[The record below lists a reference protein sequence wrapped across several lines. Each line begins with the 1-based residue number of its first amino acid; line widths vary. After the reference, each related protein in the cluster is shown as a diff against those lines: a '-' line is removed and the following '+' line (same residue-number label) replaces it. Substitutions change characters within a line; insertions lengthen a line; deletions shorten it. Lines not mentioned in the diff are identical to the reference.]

1 MAEITIEMIKD
12 LRDRTGIGMGACKKA
27 LLDANG
33 DMEQAITDL
42 RKAGMA
48 SAVKKE
54 GRETNEGVIIGL
66 ENNQRVILVEVNA
79 ETDFVVKN
87 DVFQGFSRNIA
98 EEVLTTNPASLEA
111 FLAQKYS
118 KDPAMTIEEYR
129 ASVVQKIGENV
140 KIRRLVVLP
149 KSPSISIGLYTH
161 LGGKLVVTVELSG
174 TGEEGLAKEIAMHI
188 AAASPEFLS
197 PQAVPADVIAHE
209 KEIIKEQI
217 KGKPANMIDA
227 IVEGKLQA
235 FYKESCLTEQPYI
248 KDDKKSVAGVVADKA
263 KATGKNLG
271 IVNFLRWTIAQ

>member
-1 MAEITIEMIKD
+1 MAEITIDMIKE

-27 LLDANG
+27 LMEANG
-33 DMEQAITDL
+33 DMDQAITDL

-54 GRETNEGVIIGL
+54 GRETNEGVIIGI
-66 ENNQRVILVEVNA
+66 ENDKRVALVEVNA

-87 DVFQGFSRNIA
+87 DVFQEFSRNIA
-98 EEVLTTNPASLEA
+98 EEVLATNPASLEA

-129 ASVVQKIGENV
+129 ASMVQKIGENI
-140 KIRRLVVLP
+140 KIRRLTILP
-149 KSPSISIGLYTH
+149 KTSDNSIGVYTH

-174 TGEEGLAKEIAMHI
+174 KGEEALAKDIAMHI

-197 PQAVPADVIAHE
+197 PKFVPADVIANE
-209 KEIIKEQI
+209 KDIIKEQI
-217 KGKPANMIDA
+217 KGKPENMVEK

-235 FYKESCLTEQPYI
+235 FYKENCLTDQPYI
-248 KDDKKSVAGVVADKA
+248 KDDKKTVSAVVAERA
-263 KATGKNLG
+263 KASGKQLD
-271 IVNFLRWTIAQ
+271 IVNFMRWTVSA